1 MSEIIDLLK
10 TLDYSPLE
18 ISLKTGAAAAVLAF
32 LTAIFAANAVM
43 RSSNK
48 AAEIIDGLLTL
59 PMVLPPTVSG
69 FILLMIFSKRRPVGM
84 LLYEKFGISVVQ
96 SWLGC
101 VIAAF
106 VISFPLMYR
115 NARAAFEQID
125 TDLIYAGRTLGM
137 SEKNIF
143 FKVIIPNSKYT
154 LVAGAI
160 LAFTRAMGEY
170 GATSM
175 LAGNI
180 PHKTTTVAQ
189 KTAMVLQD
197 GNYKTAAVWVV
208 IMLVISFAVIAALS
222 IAARGKSQRKKW

>member
-1 MSEIIDLLK
+1 
-10 TLDYSPLE
+10 
-18 ISLKTGAAAAVLAF
+18 
-32 LTAIFAANAVM
+32 
-43 RSSNK
+43 
-48 AAEIIDGLLTL
+48 
-59 PMVLPPTVSG
+59 
-69 FILLMIFSKRRPVGM
+69 M

-101 VIAAF
+101 IIAAF

-143 FKVIIPNSKYT
+143 FKVIIPNSRHT
-154 LVAGAI
+154 LAAGAI

-208 IMLVISFAVIAALS
+208 IMLVISFAAVTALS
-222 IAARGKSQRKKW
+222 VAARGKSQRKKW

>member
-1 MSEIIDLLK
+1 
-10 TLDYSPLE
+10 
-18 ISLKTGAAAAVLAF
+18 
-32 LTAIFAANAVM
+32 
-43 RSSNK
+43 
-48 AAEIIDGLLTL
+48 
-59 PMVLPPTVSG
+59 
-69 FILLMIFSKRRPVGM
+69 M

-96 SWLGC
+96 SWFGC
-101 VIAAF
+101 IIAAF

-143 FKVIIPNSKYT
+143 FKVIIPNSRHT
-154 LVAGAI
+154 LAAGAI

-208 IMLVISFAVIAALS
+208 IMLVISFAAVTALS
-222 IAARGKSQRKKW
+222 IAARGKSRRKKW

>member
-1 MSEIIDLLK
+1 MSEIIELLK

-18 ISLKTGAAAAVLAF
+18 ISLKTGITAAVLAF
-32 LTAIFAANAVM
+32 FTAIFAANAVM
-43 RSSNK
+43 RTSNK
-48 AAEIIDGLLTL
+48 AAEFIDGILTL

-84 LLYEKFGISVVQ
+84 LLYEKFGISAVQ

-115 NARAAFEQID
+115 NARAAFEQVD
-125 TDLIYAGRTLGM
+125 TDMIYAGRTLGM
-137 SEKNIF
+137 SEKSIF
-143 FKVIIPNSKYT
+143 FKVILPNSRHT
-154 LVAGAI
+154 LAAGAI

-208 IMLVISFAVIAALS
+208 IMLVISFIAVTALS
-222 IAARGKSQRKKW
+222 IAAKGKSKRKKW